1 MAASFSFACMG
12 LALLV
17 FATHLCGFAGREV
30 RVAVG
35 VEWSHVTVETILAW
49 LARIMVRVTWSYLAY
64 RAAQPALD
72 RSAAVGSTRCRNKGV
87 PVRQTNAPS

>member
-1 MAASFSFACMG
+1 MAASLSFACMG

-35 VEWSHVTVETILAW
+35 VEWSHVTAETILAW
-49 LARIMVRVTWSYLAY
+49 LARIMVRVTWSYL
-64 RAAQPALD
+64 
-72 RSAAVGSTRCRNKGV
+72 AAVGSTRCRNKGV
-87 PVRQTNAPS
+87 PVRQTNAPSKE